1 MYNIKKIHLSF
12 NSHNANSVYDIPTIS
27 ARAAFWDSI
36 AFNEENNALV
46 SQHMPSIFHDR
57 FACLIFENLF
67 KGSESAKVEV
77 EDLWFDTVNKPPV
90 FGGTTMR
97 CIEVFGASAYAET
110 LKDSP
115 SKADGWEYYADVPG
129 KYGYI
134 SNITKSTLS
143 FDVEIIPHKGRK
155 NKLIVN
161 YLRSY
166 SDEWGLAL
174 IQVSGVATKEKI
186 IDSKTQLHESQTDQ
200 VVINLDDAAHQEL
213 VITNLGGK
221 VKIIEVFVMSCETTI

>member
-1 MYNIKKIHLSF
+1 
-12 NSHNANSVYDIPTIS
+12 
-27 ARAAFWDSI
+27 
-36 AFNEENNALV
+36 
-46 SQHMPSIFHDR
+46 MPSVFHDR
-57 FACLIFENLF
+57 FACLLFENLF
-67 KGSESAKVEV
+67 KDSESAKLEV
-77 EDLWFDTVNKPPV
+77 EEQWFDPVNKDPI
-90 FGGTTMR
+90 FGGTTLR
-97 CIEVFGASAYAET
+97 CSEVFGASAYIET

-143 FDVEIIPHKGRK
+143 FDVESIPHKGRK
-155 NKLIVN
+155 NKLIIN

-174 IQVSGVATKEKI
+174 IRVSGVKTKEKI
-186 IDSKTQLHESQTDQ
+186 IDSKTLLHESQLAQ
-200 VVINLDDAAHQEL
+200 VMMDLDDAAHQEL

>member
-1 MYNIKKIHLSF
+1 M
-12 NSHNANSVYDIPTIS
+12 
-27 ARAAFWDSI
+27 
-36 AFNEENNALV
+36 
-46 SQHMPSIFHDR
+46 
-57 FACLIFENLF
+57 F
-67 KGSESAKVEV
+67 KDSESAEVEV
-77 EDLWFDTVNKPPV
+77 EDQWFDLMDKPPV

-97 CIEVFGASAYAET
+97 CDEVFGASAYAET

-115 SKADGWEYYADVPG
+115 SKADGWEYYDYADVPG

-143 FDVEIIPHKGRK
+143 FDVESLPHKGRK

-166 SDEWGLAL
+166 SNEWGLAL
-174 IQVSGVATKEKI
+174 IKVSGVATKEKI
-186 IDSKTQLHESQTDQ
+186 IDSKTQLHESQLDQ
-200 VVINLDDAAHQEL
+200 VVIDLDDAAHQEL